1 MTSMLNEPILARAAE
16 ILGRM
21 RDAGLRAV
29 TAESCTGGLV
39 AAALTHHA
47 GSSDMVEGGFVTY
60 SNAMKTALLGVPPAL
75 LAHHGAVSAE
85 VAASM
90 ARGALAHAPDAD
102 LAVAITGIAG
112 PGGGSAEKPVGLV
125 WFGAIRRDG
134 EGSTISRQFA
144 GDREAVRSQAVAQA
158 LDLLADLTDAHM
170 HI

>member
-1 MTSMLNEPILARAAE
+1 MLNETVLAQAAE
-16 ILGRM
+16 VLERM
-21 RDAGLRAV
+21 RGAGLRAV

-60 SNAMKTALLGVPPAL
+60 SNGMKTALLGVPAAL
-75 LAHHGAVSAE
+75 LARHGAVSAE

-90 ARGALAHAPDAD
+90 ARGALAHAPEAD
-102 LAVAITGIAG
+102 LAVSITGIAG

-134 EGSTISRQFA
+134 EGSTISRHFD
-144 GDREAVRSQAVAQA
+144 GDREAVRRQAVAQA
-158 LDLLADLTDAHM
+158 LDLLAGLTEAT
-170 HI
+170 